1 MSALPCYKK
10 RELKRERDKKSIIK
24 NMNDKKEGKE
34 KKRSIGK
41 KEERR
46 SILIFMTFATTKAYG
61 LCTLHVCMT

>member
-46 SILIFMTFATTKAYG
+46 SILSS
-61 LCTLHVCMT
+61 